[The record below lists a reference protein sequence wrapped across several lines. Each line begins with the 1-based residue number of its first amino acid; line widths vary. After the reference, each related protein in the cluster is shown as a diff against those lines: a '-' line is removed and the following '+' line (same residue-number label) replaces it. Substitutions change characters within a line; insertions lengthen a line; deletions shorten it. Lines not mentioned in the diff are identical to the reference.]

1 MVSNSA
7 RKRNIVVLGLLGIA
21 VACAWGYSKYHYAKS
36 VADEIDALAPFA
48 NEKIELI
55 AVEAS
60 DKHFTLQLSIAGVH
74 PDAENIQA
82 LKAYYDDV
90 AVNYVCSSEQF
101 KSQFEDGYRISLDI
115 SYLDQPELTFKKTF
129 VAKEQCGGVKS

>member
-7 RKRNIVVLGLLGIA
+7 RKRNIVVLGLLGAA

-36 VADEIDALAPFA
+36 VADEIDSLAPFA
-48 NEKIELI
+48 NEKLELM

-60 DKHFTLQLSIAGVH
+60 DKHFTLQLSIAGVS
-74 PDAENIQA
+74 PAAENIQA
-82 LKAYYDDV
+82 IKAYYDDV
-90 AVNYVCSSEQF
+90 AVNYVCSSKNFQ
-101 KSQFEDGYRISLDI
+101 SQFADGYRISFDI

-129 VAKEQCGGVKS
+129 VAKDQCAGVKS